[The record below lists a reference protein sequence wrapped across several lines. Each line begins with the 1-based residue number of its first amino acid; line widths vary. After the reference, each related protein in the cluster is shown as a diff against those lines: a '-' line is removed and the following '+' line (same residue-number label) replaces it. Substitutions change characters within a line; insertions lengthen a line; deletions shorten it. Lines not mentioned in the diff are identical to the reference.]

1 MSSPVRP
8 GTSTAKCKVLSLKV
22 KRAILDEVRQKSKKT
37 DTAWKYDIAQSTLA
51 TITKNASK
59 IDAVLD
65 DDVGSGERKQIRTAT
80 YDDVEA
86 VLYKWLVD
94 AHTKNVPLSGPIL
107 LAKAG
112 SLGVVLGHDNLNPG
126 NG

>member
-1 MSSPVRP
+1 M
-8 GTSTAKCKVLSLKV
+8 
-22 KRAILDEVRQKSKKT
+22 KRAILDEVRQISKKT
-37 DTAWKYDIAQSTLA
+37 DTVWKYDIAQSTLA

-65 DDVGSGERKQIRTAT
+65 DDVGSGERKRIRTAT
-80 YDDVEA
+80 YGDIEA
-86 VLYKWLVD
+86 ALYKWFVD

-107 LAKAG
+107 LAKAR

-126 NG
+126 NR